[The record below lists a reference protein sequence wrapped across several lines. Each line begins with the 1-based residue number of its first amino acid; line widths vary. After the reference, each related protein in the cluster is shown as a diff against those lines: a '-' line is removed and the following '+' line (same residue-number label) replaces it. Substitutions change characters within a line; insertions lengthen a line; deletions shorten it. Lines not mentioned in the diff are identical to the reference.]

1 MNRRPADRNN
11 PPPEN
16 SAISRVVPVIVVFAT
31 VSGFMALAWYAY
43 HTGSQSLNEEDLLV
57 IEADKTPVKE
67 KPTDPGG
74 MQFPNQ
80 DKTIFETFAGGSQ
93 QPPKVERVLPT
104 PEQPM
109 AKKIDT
115 SETKTWINEK
125 LHKQKEEDKAAAV
138 LADKAKAEQV
148 IGGDE
153 MKAQPAPAPEQAKPA
168 DTATPTAAP
177 TPAPAVASVAKDPA
191 AEKLAAE
198 KKAAEEKAAAEK
210 KATEQKAAEEKL
222 AAEKKAADE
231 KAAAEK
237 KAAEDKA
244 ATDKKAAEQKIT
256 EDKLKADKLAAEKKA
271 ADEKAAAD
279 KLAAEKKAAEHRA
292 AEEKLKAEKLAA
304 EKKAAEEK
312 AAAEKK
318 AAEQKGGTQVIQAG
332 AMPKDTA
339 KEKPSAKTGAHKV
352 QLGAYR
358 SEKEAQDAWNKMKSA
373 HKEFANMQPVIVKAD
388 LGAKGI
394 YYRLR
399 TGTFANTAEA
409 KAFCGTMSI
418 LGQACILPTE

>member
-1 MNRRPADRNN
+1 MNRRPADKNDQTT
-11 PPPEN
+11 ED
-16 SAISRVVPVIVVFAT
+16 SVVSRIVPVIVVFAT

-57 IEADKTPVKE
+57 VEADKTPVKE

-80 DKTIFETFAGGSQ
+80 DKTIFETFAGGGQ

-125 LHKQKEEDKAAAV
+125 LHKQNQQNNAAPV
-138 LADKAKAEQV
+138 PADKPMAEQV
-148 IGGDE
+148 IGGEEKKPDE
-153 MKAQPAPAPEQAKPA
+153 VAAVQAATPPAEAQPA
-168 DTATPTAAP
+168 AAP
-177 TPAPAVASVAKDPA
+177 TVQAEQPKPATQPAVDNAAAEKLA
-191 AEKLAAE
+191 AEKKAAEEKLAAEKKLAEQKAAEEKLKAEKLAAE
-198 KKAAEEKAAAEK
+198 KKAAEEKAAADK
-210 KATEQKAAEEKL
+210 KATE
-222 AAEKKAADE
+222 E
-231 KAAAEK
+231 KAA
-237 KAAEDKA
+237 
-244 ATDKKAAEQKIT
+244 
-256 EDKLKADKLAAEKKA
+256 
-271 ADEKAAAD
+271 
-279 KLAAEKKAAEHRA
+279 
-292 AEEKLKAEKLAA
+292 AEKLAA

-318 AAEQKGGTQVIQAG
+318 AAEQKNAIQVIQAG
-332 AMPKDTA
+332 AAAKD
-339 KEKPSAKTGAHKV
+339 KPTGKTGAHKV

-399 TGTFANTAEA
+399 TGTFASTAEA

>member
-1 MNRRPADRNN
+1 MNRRPADKNDQAT
-11 PPPEN
+11 ED
-16 SAISRVVPVIVVFAT
+16 SVVSRIVPVIVVFAT

-57 IEADKTPVKE
+57 VEADKTPVKE

-80 DKTIFETFAGGSQ
+80 DKTIFETFAGGGQ

-125 LHKQKEEDKAAAV
+125 LHKQNQQNNAAPV
-138 LADKAKAEQV
+138 PADKPMAEQV
-148 IGGDE
+148 IGGEEKKPDE
-153 MKAQPAPAPEQAKPA
+153 VAAVQSATPPAEAQPAAAPVVQAEQPKPA
-168 DTATPTAAP
+168 TQ
-177 TPAPAVASVAKDPA
+177 PAVDNAA

-198 KKAAEEKAAAEK
+198 KKAAEEK
-210 KATEQKAAEEKL
+210 L
-222 AAEKKAADE
+222 AAEKKL
-231 KAAAEK
+231 
-237 KAAEDKA
+237 
-244 ATDKKAAEQKIT
+244 AEQK
-256 EDKLKADKLAAEKKA
+256 AV
-271 ADEKAAAD
+271 
-279 KLAAEKKAAEHRA
+279 
-292 AEEKLKAEKLAA
+292 EEKLKAEKLAA

-312 AAAEKK
+312 AAADQKTTEEKLKAEKLAAEKKAAEEKAAADKKAAEEKAAAEKLTAEKKAAEEKAAAEKK
-318 AAEQKGGTQVIQAG
+318 AAEQKNAIQVIQAG
-332 AMPKDTA
+332 AAAKD
-339 KEKPSAKTGAHKV
+339 KPTGKTGAHKV

-399 TGTFANTAEA
+399 TGTFASTAEA